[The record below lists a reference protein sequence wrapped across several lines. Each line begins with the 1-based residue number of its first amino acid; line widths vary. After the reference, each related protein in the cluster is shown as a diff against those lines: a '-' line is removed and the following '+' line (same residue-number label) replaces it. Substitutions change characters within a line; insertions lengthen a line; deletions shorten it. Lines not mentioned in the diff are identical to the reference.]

1 MMMVMEGIDYRE
13 GECLYFL
20 FKGKG
25 KGKGKSKLKME
36 LVDQGQYLSPLPE
49 LQ

>member
-1 MMMVMEGIDYRE
+1 MSCFFV
-13 GECLYFL
+13 
-20 FKGKG
+20 